1 MFGLPYF
8 AGMGLTIFLIL
19 VAHWFPW
26 PRKLPRLWAYAIG
39 TASIVAG
46 LGLWFGMQGLWV
58 LLGGIFAIA
67 LAAGLAVIIAY
78 QIDSIVLLIRMGKR
92 AERMIDDGGA

>member
-1 MFGLPYF
+1 MVPSFWVGL
-8 AGMGLTIFLIL
+8 AVTTLGLL
-19 VAHWFPW
+19 VLHWFPW

-92 AERMIDDGGA
+92 AERMIDDGDA